1 MELRVEVFVDEQ
13 GVDPGEELD
22 DLDAESSQ
30 IVALD
35 ESGEIATC
43 LLRYPEEAVCK
54 LERMVVKRRYRKRG
68 VGASLLARA
77 EAEAREHGA
86 STMVLNAQRRAEA
99 FYAANGYVA
108 EGEGFLDAGIEHVR
122 MTKAL

>member
-1 MELRVEVFVDEQ
+1 
-13 GVDPGEELD
+13 
-22 DLDAESSQ
+22 
-30 IVALD
+30 
-35 ESGEIATC
+35 
-43 LLRYPEEAVCK
+43 
-54 LERMVVKRRYRKRG
+54 MVVKRRYRKQG

-108 EGEGFLDAGIEHVR
+108 EGEPFLDAGIEHVR

>member
-35 ESGEIATC
+35 ESGVIATC
-43 LLRYPEEAVCK
+43 RLRYPEEAVCK
-54 LERMVVKRRYRKRG
+54 LERMVVKRRYRKQG

-77 EAEAREHGA
+77 EAEAREHGV

-108 EGEGFLDAGIEHVR
+108 EGEPFLDAGIEHVR